1 MPTGSV
7 SMSLH
12 LLYQTSDG
20 AQVSDEFTVRSFRSS
35 ILSLVLGIKKKG
47 FGLGQYAE
55 ACHRLMQLL
64 GYNRYGSTPSMIL
77 SRAC

>member
-1 MPTGSV
+1 MGSV
-7 SMSLH
+7 STSLH

-20 AQVSDEFTVRSFRSS
+20 AQVSDESTVRSVRSS
-35 ILSLVLGIKKKG
+35 ILSLVVLGIKKKG

-64 GYNRYGSTPSMIL
+64 GYNRYGSTPPVIFFD
-77 SRAC
+77 

>member
-1 MPTGSV
+1 MESV
-7 SMSLH
+7 STSLH
-12 LLYQTSDG
+12 LLYQTLDG
-20 AQVSDEFTVRSFRSS
+20 AQVSDELTVRSSRAL

-64 GYNRYGSTPSMIL
+64 GYNKYGSTPSIIL
-77 SRAC
+77 FE